1 MAAPQFFSDAYFALI
16 ALFADT
22 RGGWDGLPI
31 LTHLAIGVALAGVGV
46 YVGSKAETTAWSAV
60 LFFAAFACFAYVI
73 AQGMNLLG

>member
-1 MAAPQFFSDAYFALI
+1 MTAPQFFSDAYLALL

-31 LTHLAIGVALAGVGV
+31 LTRLALGIALAGVSV
-46 YVGSKAETTAWSAV
+46 YAGSKAETTAWSAV

-73 AQGMNLLG
+73 TQGMNLFG